1 MMIELTHRGKLLQ
14 KRQECQ
20 VPGESRLN
28 EPATGCTVPR

>member
-14 KRQECQ
+14 KRHI
-20 VPGESRLN
+20 PGESRLN